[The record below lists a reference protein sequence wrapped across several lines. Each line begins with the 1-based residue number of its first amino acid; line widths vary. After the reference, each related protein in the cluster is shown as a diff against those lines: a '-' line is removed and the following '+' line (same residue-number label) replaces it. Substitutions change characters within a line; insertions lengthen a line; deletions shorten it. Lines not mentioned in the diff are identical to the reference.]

1 MVSYTIDSSVDA
13 PIETLQQSIII
24 ISDNPSTEI
33 GLNEKLT
40 REGYSAYCSGEY
52 QNSLAKIRREEINIV
67 VLDWELPSSSN
78 TQVLAMLKRDCQHLL
93 HIIIYSAQ
101 STYEAT
107 MSALNLG
114 AFAYVEKSKP
124 FDDLLHHINRASYD
138 ILLRQKKILEQ
149 TVQERTRQLYISE
162 RRAQIILDSIGDG
175 VIAID
180 SQNRIDYMNPI
191 AEQMTGVPL
200 TDAYKLP
207 LERVFDLRGTERLNP
222 IADTVMES
230 IRQEESSTPGR
241 SILSHY
247 GILLTRHGFEY
258 KVAIR
263 GATIREDDEQTH
275 SGAVLVLRDVT
286 HKHRIEQELRES
298 KIRLQTILDNSHAI
312 IYLKDRN
319 GRFLLINRKCAQIL
333 DKSYPELVGTLSYDH
348 YPEGAATKHMEAD
361 SLTLKSPHPIETEE
375 RIVINDQEHIF
386 LTNRSR
392 ICDDQGRPY
401 AICGIA
407 TDITERKR
415 GEKTLREREKK
426 YRALIDTTD
435 TGYCIINAKAVI
447 IDANAEFARM
457 AGCQHINDTLGK
469 RINKWIAPYDVS
481 RLRKASIEFRQ
492 TGKITAQEVDY
503 IDNKGHI
510 TPIEFSATAI
520 KDNSEYQ
527 VLVIG
532 RDISDRRKAEKDK
545 EEIQRQLKHAHKMEA
560 IGQLTGGI
568 AHDFNNILASIM
580 GYTELAQQLTSLT
593 PSQNTEEGEHFSQ
606 KMEHYL
612 SAVYSSGER
621 ARDLVQ
627 QMVAFS
633 RGGDISAR
641 VMQIEPAIDEIVS
654 LLSSTLPTTIAVQTE
669 YKENLP
675 SILLDPVQLHQ
686 IVMNM
691 CINARDAMDGKGLIK
706 ISVGH
711 NQYRHINCSS
721 CHGHINGDFVDVV
734 IKDNGPGI
742 DAKVCD
748 RIFEP
753 YFTTKKIGQGSGMG
767 LSIVHGIV
775 HEHGGHIIL
784 NSSSVQG
791 TEIKMLFPMTA
802 EAPYIDSDNVKRD
815 IHKEHHY
822 GHILVVED
830 EEMLANFMK
839 DLFETQGYQV
849 TVYIDSKQAK
859 QDFEKLSSSIDLV
872 VTDQT
877 MPEIT
882 GSELAQHILSI
893 TPQTPI
899 ILCTGF
905 SFSIS
910 EKEAYEMGIS
920 RFLSKPINSQTLL
933 EQVATLINKPNQEWG
948 QHY

>member
-1 MVSYTIDSSVDA
+1 MVNYTLDSPVSSSA
-13 PIETLQQSIII
+13 ETLQQSIVI
-24 ISDNPSTEI
+24 ISDNPALPTEFN
-33 GLNEKLT
+33 GHLAD
-40 REGYSAYCSGEY
+40 EGYCAHYSSRY
-52 QNSLAKIRREEINIV
+52 QDALTYIRRKEINIV
-67 VLDWELPSSSN
+67 ILDWEHPTSSN
-78 TQVLAMLKRDCQHLL
+78 TQTLAMLKRDCQHLL
-93 HIIIYSAQ
+93 HIIIYAAE

-114 AFAYVEKSKP
+114 AFGYAEKSKP

-138 ILLRQKKILEQ
+138 ILLQQKNALEQ
-149 TVQERTRQLYISE
+149 TVKERTRQLYISE

-180 SQNRIDYMNPI
+180 AKNRIDYMNPI

-207 LERVFDLRGTERLNP
+207 LERVFDLRGTEDLAP
-222 IADTVMES
+222 IADKVVS
-230 IRQEESSTPGR
+230 NIRLEESNTPVR
-241 SILSHY
+241 AILSHY
-247 GILLTRHGFEY
+247 GILLTRQGFEY
-258 KVAIR
+258 KVAVR
-263 GATIREDDEQTH
+263 GSTIREDDEKQQ

-298 KIRLQTILDNSHAI
+298 KVRLQTILDNSPAI

-319 GRFLLINRKCAQIL
+319 GRFLLVNRKCAHVL
-333 DKSYPELVGTLSYDH
+333 SKSYSELIGSLSYEH
-348 YPEGAATKHMEAD
+348 YPANAAATHIEAD
-361 SLTLKSPHPIETEE
+361 SLTLKSQHPIETEE
-375 RIVINDQEHIF
+375 RIVLNGQEHIF
-386 LTNRSR
+386 LTTRCR
-392 ICDDQGRPY
+392 ICDDQGHPY

-415 GEKTLREREKK
+415 SEKTLRDREKK

-435 TGYCIINAKAVI
+435 TGYCIINGKGLI

-457 AGCQHINDTLGK
+457 AGCQHSNDTLGQP
-469 RINKWIAPYDVS
+469 INKWIAPYDTKRIS
-481 RLRKASIEFRQ
+481 KAIIEFRQ
-492 TGKITAQEVDY
+492 IGKITAQEVDY
-503 IDNKGHI
+503 IDHKGQI

-520 KDNSEYQ
+520 KDNNEYQ
-527 VLVIG
+527 ILVIG

-580 GYTELAQQLTSLT
+580 GYTELAQQLCGL
-593 PSQNTEEGEHFSQ
+593 PSSKKMENNEHFFRKIES
-606 KMEHYL
+606 YL
-612 SAVYSSGER
+612 GAVYSSGER

-641 VMQIEPAIDEIVS
+641 VMKIEPAINEVVS
-654 LLSSTLPTTIAVQTE
+654 LLSSTLPTTITVQTN
-669 YKENLP
+669 YQENLP

-691 CINARDAMDGKGLIK
+691 CINARDAMEGQGLIE
-706 ISVGH
+706 ISVTH
-711 NQYRHINCSS
+711 NQYHQINCSS
-721 CHGHINGDFVDVV
+721 CHGQIHGDFVDVM

-742 DAKVCD
+742 DSKVYD

-753 YFTTKKIGQGSGMG
+753 YFTTKKVGQGSGMG

-784 NSSSVQG
+784 NSSPQLG
-791 TEIKMLFPMTA
+791 TEIKMLFPVTS
-802 EAPYIDSDNVKRD
+802 EKPTHDTKDIKR
-815 IHKEHHY
+815 HSNGEHHH

-830 EEMLANFMK
+830 EEMLALFMK

-849 TVYIDSKQAK
+849 TVYTDSYQAK
-859 QDFEKLSSSIDLV
+859 KDFLEISSSIDLV

-877 MPEIT
+877 MPEVT
-882 GSELAQHILSI
+882 GSDLARHVLSI
-893 TPQTPI
+893 NAETPV

-933 EQVATLINKPNQEWG
+933 EEVSTLINKPEAQWASD
-948 QHY
+948 